1 MAGHLQH
8 RVAIVTGASRGIG
21 KAIALLFAQEGA
33 RVVVAART
41 EQAGEHP
48 LPGTIHET
56 AAEITSASA
65 KGGSASG
72 GGGQALAVRCDVSSL
87 DDVQR
92 LVEATHE
99 AFGPVDVLVNNA
111 ALNYYIPLPEFPLR
125 RWQKML
131 EVDLTG
137 PFMLIQAVLPDMLA
151 ARRGHIVNISSG
163 AARHPEGPPYALPPR
178 GGTPYGVV
186 KSGLERLT
194 SGLAHELYD
203 TGIAVNALSP
213 ASVVPT
219 PGVLFHHL
227 IESENDPR
235 AEPVEYMA
243 RAALFLASCDP
254 QRCNGLIAYS
264 QPLLKEQGLL

>member
-1 MAGHLQH
+1 MAGQLQG

-21 KAIALLFAQEGA
+21 KAIALLFAREGA
-33 RVVVAART
+33 QVVVAART
-41 EQAGEHP
+41 EKAAEHP
-48 LPGTIHET
+48 LPGTIHDT
-56 AAEITSASA
+56 AAEITAA
-65 KGGSASG
+65 GGRA
-72 GGGQALAVRCDVSSL
+72 QAVRCDVSQL
-87 DDVQR
+87 EDVQR
-92 LVEATHE
+92 LVEATHD

-111 ALNYYIPLPEFPLR
+111 ALNYYIPLAEFPLR

-151 ARRGHIVNISSG
+151 AGRGHIINISSR
-163 AARHPEGPPYALPPR
+163 AALHVQGPPYDEQYR

-186 KSGLERLT
+186 KAGLERFT
-194 SGLAHELYD
+194 TGLASELHEA
-203 TGIAVNALSP
+203 GIAVNALSP

-227 IESENDPR
+227 LESEDDPR

-243 RAALFLASCDP
+243 RAALFLATCDP
-254 QRCNGLIAYS
+254 KRQTGLLAYS
-264 QPLLKEQGLL
+264 QPLLREQGLL

>member
-1 MAGHLQH
+1 MSGQLDGK
-8 RVAIVTGASRGIG
+8 VAIVTGASRGIG
-21 KAIALLFAQEGA
+21 KAIALLFGREGA

-41 EQAGEHP
+41 ERAADHP

-56 AAEITSASA
+56 AAEIT
-65 KGGSASG
+65 ASG
-72 GGGQALAVRCDVSSL
+72 GQAPSTGSGQALAVRCDVSDL
-87 DDVQR
+87 EDVER

-111 ALNYYIPLPEFPLR
+111 ALNYYIPVREFPLR
-125 RWQKML
+125 RWRKML

-151 ARRGHIVNISSG
+151 AGRGHIVNVSSG

-186 KSGLERLT
+186 KAGLERLT
-194 SGLAHELYD
+194 TGLAHELND
-203 TGIAVNALSP
+203 RGIAVNALSP
-213 ASVVPT
+213 AGVVPT

-227 IESENDPR
+227 IESEDDPR

-243 RAALFLASCDP
+243 RAALFLATCDP
-254 QRCNGLIAYS
+254 KRHTGLIACS
-264 QPLLKEQGLL
+264 QLLLREQGLL